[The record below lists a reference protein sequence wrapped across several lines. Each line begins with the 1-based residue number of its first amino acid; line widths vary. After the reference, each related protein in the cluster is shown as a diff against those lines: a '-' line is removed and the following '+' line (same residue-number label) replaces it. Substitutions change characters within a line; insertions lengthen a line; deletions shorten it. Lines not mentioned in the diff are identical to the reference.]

1 MLYLMKKELFVD
13 KMTFKQIIVLIVI
26 FMLFP
31 LAVMLFLLAVVPGGP
46 EVTDRVCLDG
56 KSCST
61 YTVSVDNA
69 EISTED
75 LKSLAEEIIR
85 GVSK

>member
-1 MLYLMKKELFVD
+1 MKKEFLVG
-13 KMTFKQIIVLIVI
+13 KLTFYQIIVLIVVCSGI
-26 FMLFP
+26 F
-31 LAVMLFLLAVVPGGP
+31 MLFLLAVVPGGP
-46 EVTDRVCLDG
+46 KVTARVCLDG
-56 KSCST
+56 NPCST

-69 EISTED
+69 EIGTED